1 MWFCKLFRRNKEEDA
16 YEPAAHPPPAQAK
29 DLNGQGA
36 SAPKTA
42 STTPAAKPKS
52 DYGFDPY
59 NSGAFE
65 KRNAWERVNRR

>member
-16 YEPAAHPPPAQAK
+16 YEPAAHPPPAQA